1 VRCSLNKEKKRKDRK
16 YMDHKNLD
24 VWKKSIDL
32 VEMIYKLSALFPDEE
47 RYGLTS
53 QIRRAA
59 VSVPSN
65 LAEGAARNSKKEFLN
80 FISISLGS
88 LAEVETQVIIAQRLN
103 FCERSN
109 NFDQI
114 NEVRALLI
122 GLRNYLRKTTSMLK
136 VKSEK

>member
-1 VRCSLNKEKKRKDRK
+1 
-16 YMDHKNLD
+16 MDHKNLD
-24 VWKKSIDL
+24 AWKKSIDL

-103 FCERSN
+103 FCEPSN
-109 NFDQI
+109 DFDQI
-114 NEVRALLI
+114 NEVRALII

>member
-1 VRCSLNKEKKRKDRK
+1 
-16 YMDHKNLD
+16 MDHKSLD
-24 VWKKSIDL
+24 AWKKSIDL

-109 NFDQI
+109 DFNQI

-122 GLRNYLRKTTSMLK
+122 GLRNYLRKKAS
-136 VKSEK
+136 

>member
-1 VRCSLNKEKKRKDRK
+1 
-16 YMDHKNLD
+16 MDHKNLD
-24 VWKKSIDL
+24 AWKKSIDL

-59 VSVPSN
+59 VSIPSN

-103 FCERSN
+103 FCEPSN
-109 NFDQI
+109 DFDQI
-114 NEVRALLI
+114 NEVRALII
-122 GLRNYLRKTTSMLK
+122 GLRNYLRKTTIKLK
-136 VKSEK
+136 VRSEK

>member
-1 VRCSLNKEKKRKDRK
+1 
-16 YMDHKNLD
+16 MDHKNLD
-24 VWKKSIDL
+24 AWKKSIDL

-103 FCERSN
+103 FCERYN
-109 NFDQI
+109 DFNQI

-122 GLRNYLRKTTSMLK
+122 GLRNYLRKK
-136 VKSEK
+136 VS

>member
-1 VRCSLNKEKKRKDRK
+1 
-16 YMDHKNLD
+16 MDHKNLD
-24 VWKKSIDL
+24 AWKKSIDL

-103 FCERSN
+103 FCEPGN
-109 NFDQI
+109 MFDQI

>member
-1 VRCSLNKEKKRKDRK
+1 
-16 YMDHKNLD
+16 MDHKNLD

-109 NFDQI
+109 DFNQI

-122 GLRNYLRKTTSMLK
+122 GLRNYLRKKAS
-136 VKSEK
+136 

>member
-1 VRCSLNKEKKRKDRK
+1 
-16 YMDHKNLD
+16 MDHKNLD
-24 VWKKSIDL
+24 AWKKSIDL

-103 FCERSN
+103 FCEPSN
-109 NFDQI
+109 DFDQI
-114 NEVRALLI
+114 NEVRALII
-122 GLRNYLRKTTSMLK
+122 GLRNYLRKTTIKLK
-136 VKSEK
+136 VRSEK

>member
-1 VRCSLNKEKKRKDRK
+1 
-16 YMDHKNLD
+16 MDHKNLD
-24 VWKKSIDL
+24 AWKKSIDL

-109 NFDQI
+109 DFNQI

-122 GLRNYLRKTTSMLK
+122 GLRNYLRKKAS
-136 VKSEK
+136 

>member
-1 VRCSLNKEKKRKDRK
+1 
-16 YMDHKNLD
+16 MDHKNLD
-24 VWKKSIDL
+24 AWKKSIDL

-88 LAEVETQVIIAQRLN
+88 LAEVETQVIIARRLN
-103 FCERSN
+103 FCEPAN
-109 NFDQI
+109 DFDQI
-114 NEVRALLI
+114 NEVRALII
-122 GLRNYLRKTTSMLK
+122 GLRNYLRKTTIKLK
-136 VKSEK
+136 VRSEK

>member
-1 VRCSLNKEKKRKDRK
+1 
-16 YMDHKNLD
+16 MDHKKLD
-24 VWKKSIDL
+24 AWKKSIDL
-32 VEMIYKLSALFPDEE
+32 VEMIYKLSASFPEEE

-88 LAEVETQVIIAQRLN
+88 LAEVETQVIIAQRLD
-103 FCERSN
+103 FCEPGN
-109 NFDQI
+109 NFGQI
-114 NEVRALLI
+114 NDVRALII
-122 GLRNYLRKTTSMLK
+122 GLRNYLRKK
-136 VKSEK
+136 Q